1 MGIIKKQ
8 SILTSIISYLGVAI
22 GTISTLFIYP
32 KDETTYGLFRF
43 LLDTANVLIPFAFL
57 GMPFISIKFFAYFN
71 DAKKGDRGLL
81 GFTMLISTIGFLLA
95 GAIIYFYKFDLI
107 DVNSLKDKDL
117 FIRYSNYIIYFL
129 FCYGFFSLLRQYVSN
144 FQQVALPTALDQT
157 IKITFPILLLLFLW
171 GNITL
176 NGILNGVV
184 VHFIVISAL
193 LLFYLIFNN
202 KFNLS
207 IDRSLLDKATLKS
220 IAGYAGYSVLATGG
234 GMLALR
240 IDTFMV
246 STMMGSFEKTGD
258 FGINTLI
265 ASNIML
271 PFTAISGVAT
281 PIIAKAW
288 HNNDIAEIRKI
299 YIKSSEIL
307 LVIGLFLFCGV
318 MLCIEDIYAIMQ
330 KKGDLEAGKIVVGL
344 IGLKCVI
351 DMATGLNDGIIGFS
365 PYYRF
370 GLLAISIMA
379 IVNIGFNFLLIPS
392 MGTVGVAIAT
402 FIASVAFNLSKF
414 VFIYKK
420 FNIIPFTPKSLKTV
434 AVALVCFIFAYLLPN
449 YNSHILNILIK
460 GSIFAIAFGT
470 LAIYLQLSE
479 DINQV
484 AEQVK
489 SKFLK

>member
-1 MGIIKKQ
+1 MGVIKKQ

-71 DAKKGDRGLL
+71 DVKKGDRGLL
-81 GFTMLISTIGFLLA
+81 GFTFLVSMIGFLLS
-95 GAIIYFYKFDLI
+95 GFIIYFYKFNLI
-107 DVNSLKDKDL
+107 NVDTLKDKYL
-117 FIRYSNYIIYFL
+117 FIRYSNYIIFFL

-157 IKITFPILLLLFLW
+157 IKITFPILLLFYIW
-171 GNITL
+171 GYLTL
-176 NGILNGVV
+176 NGVLNGVV
-184 VHFIVISAL
+184 LHFILISSI
-193 LLFYLIFNN
+193 LLFYLINN
-202 KFNLS
+202 NRFNLS
-207 IDRSLLDKATLKS
+207 IDTSLLDSATLKS

-258 FGINTLI
+258 FSINTLI

-288 HNNDIAEIRKI
+288 HNNDLNEIRKI
-299 YIKSSEIL
+299 YVKSSEIL
-307 LVIGLFLFCGV
+307 LIVGLFLFGGV
-318 MLCIEDIYAIMQ
+318 ILCIDDIYAIMQ
-330 KKGDLEAGKIVVGL
+330 KKGDLEAGKIVVTL

-365 PYYRF
+365 RYYRF
-370 GLLAISIMA
+370 GLYAISIMA
-379 IVNIGFNFLLIPS
+379 IVNIAFNLFLIPS
-392 MGTVGVAIAT
+392 MGTIGVAIAT

-414 VFIYKK
+414 IFIYKK
-420 FNIIPFTPKSLKTV
+420 FDIVPFSSQSLKTLLI
-434 AVALVCFIFAYLLPN
+434 ALVCFTITYIIPN
-449 YNSHILNILIK
+449 NLNHILNILIK
-460 GSIFAIAFGT
+460 GSIFAATFGT
-470 LAIYLQLSE
+470 LTIYLQLSE
-479 DINQV
+479 DINQLFT
-484 AEQVK
+484 QVK